1 MYASKEELQNFLD
14 SMIKQLKDSTDPKRR
29 QGFTDMIDGC
39 LLTLDA
45 LRVPYKTKTDEYN
58 YTKIELI

>member
-14 SMIKQLKDSTDPKRR
+14 SMVKQLKDSTDPERR